1 MNIFVFLVQK
11 VKMIASDESRSD
23 TSSIDSVKG
32 HSAQSASTLSVPSD
46 HDMDS
51 PTEDFGT
58 CDIKNDV
65 SRSVPKDDSDSISP
79 KSYPLKSCQMICQA
93 VFGEQPVRE
102 DIVRKKFA
110 VKQDQITAL
119 TMSQLLEVMAKKLIN
134 QKYCFVKDGTNMS
147 NMRMESITVHKEI
160 ALQAQ
165 KVLYVCSLQF

>member
-11 VKMIASDESRSD
+11 VKMIASDESGSD

-32 HSAQSASTLSVPSD
+32 HSAQSASPLSVPSD

-65 SRSVPKDDSDSISP
+65 SRSVPKDDSDSIFP

-102 DIVRKKFA
+102 DIVRILKKTFA

-134 QKYCFVKDGTNMS
+134 QKYCSVKDGTNMS
-147 NMRMESITVHKEI
+147 NMRMGSITVHKEI
-160 ALQAQ
+160 AL
-165 KVLYVCSLQF
+165 